1 MVFLQKKLSIPSSMP
16 LSTIISISIS
26 DNNSNFTSVFYAC
39 HANAGAERRF
49 TESKW

>member
-1 MVFLQKKLSIPSSMP
+1 MVFLPKKLSIPSSMP

-49 TESKW
+49 TESK